1 MSNSAMV
8 VYTKISPNKN
18 SPRNDKIRK
27 ITVHHMAGNLSIERC
42 GDIFANGDREA
53 SSNYGIGT
61 DGRVGMY
68 VEEKDRAWT
77 SSSRDNDHQAIT
89 IEVANDGGEPDWH
102 VSDKAWNRLVELCV
116 DICKR
121 NDIKELKWTG
131 DASGTLTCHY
141 MFVPTACPGPYLK
154 GRMKE
159 LADTVNKKLK
169 GEDKN
174 VCAVWLNV
182 LRKGDEGSSVT
193 ALQAVLEANDYS
205 CGKWGIDGDFGADTE
220 KAVKAFQK
228 ARGIN
233 VDGIV
238 GQQTWSAL
246 LN

>member
-1 MSNSAMV
+1 MSNSSMV

-42 GDIFANGDREA
+42 GDIFANSDREA

-68 VEEKDRAWT
+68 VEEKDRSWC
-77 SSSRDNDHQAIT
+77 SSSRSNDHQAIT

-154 GRMKE
+154 SRMGE
-159 LADTVNKKLK
+159 LADTVNRKLQQST
-169 GEDKN
+169 N
-174 VCAVWLNV
+174 VCSVWLNV
-182 LRKGDEGSSVT
+182 LSKGDEGNSVT

-205 CGKWGIDGDFGADTE
+205 CGKWGIDGDFGGDTE
-220 KAVKAFQK
+220 KAVMAFQK
-228 ARGIN
+228 ARGIK

>member
-1 MSNSAMV
+1 MV
-8 VYTKISPNKN
+8 VYTKISPNRN

-68 VEEKDRAWT
+68 VEEKDRSWC
-77 SSSRDNDHQAIT
+77 SSSRSNDNQAIT
-89 IEVANDGGEPDWH
+89 IEVANDGGAPDWH
-102 VSDKAWNRLVELCV
+102 VSDKAWDTLVALCV

-121 NDIKELKWTG
+121 NDIKELVWTG
-131 DASGTLTCHY
+131 DENGTLTCHY
-141 MFVPTACPGPYLK
+141 MFIATACPGPYLK
-154 GRMKE
+154 SRMKE

-169 GEDKN
+169 GDTKSI
-174 VCAVWLNV
+174 CAVWLNV

-205 CGKWGIDGDFGADTE
+205 CGKWGIDGDFGVATE

-228 ARGIN
+228 ARGIK